1 MQRAETRRKPLPTR
15 PQGGAALPRGDPSH
29 FPPSRLARR
38 IGGSG
43 RGGLAG
49 PSPLW
54 GGVGEGPFDLRLD
67 LHLTANLG
75 V

>member
-1 MQRAETRRKPLPTR
+1 M
-15 PQGGAALPRGDPSH
+15 PRGDPSH
-29 FPPSRLARR
+29 FPSSRLARR
-38 IGGSG
+38 ICGSG

-49 PSPLW
+49 PFPLW